1 MPRVLSPPP
10 PGGGDRESKAVAF
23 TFRQHILELELFRA
37 LSRSFVDGMVAHLS
51 LRSAAAGDALTQR
64 GSVCSSVWFVVKGR
78 VNLIAGS
85 GSTVFTVGAGQMF
98 GESALVEE
106 PSPLESRCETDCQ
119 LLALHCEDFTQVCVE
134 HPQDFGNVQ
143 ALVEQVKLAIAQLL
157 AKDRMNANTSSR
169 DMEAIRFAREALLGA
184 AMFNAV
190 RSERDRLVEALAAQ
204 LATIELPSGAWVV
217 RKGENTPAVYILYEG
232 AAVWTSEAG
241 GRARQPIERGE
252 VWGAVEAVQG
262 MPFVKSVQVDGP
274 NAKLITIS
282 APHLLDTL
290 SQYSLSETQLRRLAW
305 DEAVARGIPASEEGR
320 TKFLAAQLPQDSNA
334 VRSSQVE
341 RKPIELTDD
350 EKRFTA
356 SLDASLLQQRKQ
368 VKVLQALRKEL
379 AQVTALSAQHTQQR
393 LKCEAEA
400 RALTTS
406 LRDARNQTLQVRN
419 HGGQSNNASVPQRP
433 PPPAGSSGQPPP
445 PPTGQKPPPPPPPGG
460 PRGVAPL
467 PPPYAI
473 GTAWCSLL

>member
-1 MPRVLSPPP
+1 MLSPPP
-10 PGGGDRESKAVAF
+10 PGGGDRESKAAAF
-23 TFRQHILELELFRA
+23 TFRQHIQELELFRA

-64 GSVCSSVWFVVKGR
+64 GSICSSVWFVVKGR

-85 GSTVFTVGAGQMF
+85 GSTLSTVGAGQML

-119 LLALHCEDFTQVCVE
+119 LLALHCEDFREVCVE

-157 AKDRMNANTSSR
+157 AKDQINANTSSR
-169 DMEAIRFAREALLGA
+169 DMEAIRFAREALLDA
-184 AMFNAV
+184 AIFNAV

-204 LATIELPSGAWVV
+204 LAIIELPSGAWVV
-217 RKGENTPAVYILYEG
+217 RKGEITSAVYILYQG

-241 GRARQPIERGE
+241 GRARQPIEPGE

-262 MPFVKSVQVDGP
+262 MPFAKSVQVGGP
-274 NAKLITIS
+274 NAKLIAIS
-282 APHLLDTL
+282 SSHLLDTL
-290 SQYSLSETQLRRLAW
+290 PQYSLSEAHLHRLAW
-305 DEAVARGIPASEEGR
+305 DEAVARGIPGSSEGR
-320 TKFLAAQLPQDSNA
+320 SKFLAAQQPQDRDA

-350 EKRFTA
+350 EQRLTA

-368 VKVLQALRKEL
+368 VKVLQTLRKEL

-393 LKCEAEA
+393 LKCEEEA

-406 LRDARNQTLQVRN
+406 LRDARNQALQVRN
-419 HGGQSNNASVPQRP
+419 QGGQSSNGNASTPKPP
-433 PPPAGSSGQPPP
+433 PPPAGSSGQHPPPPPP
-445 PPTGQKPPPPPPPGG
+445 PPTAQKPPPPPPPGG
-460 PRGVAPL
+460 PRGVAP
-467 PPPYAI
+467 PPPPPP
-473 GTAWCSLL
+473 